1 MSKNKFRVIEK
12 KLCSF
17 VILLFTAI
25 CVSGQAVSIMVTDAE
40 SKDGLASCAVIILS
54 DNKEVVGYT
63 NSSGTYEFNVLTNTT
78 KYITLKYIG
87 YAELRDTIEVTSTQ
101 NISLS
106 YSLSPTSLQGVS
118 PIITANL
125 IPEANT
131 LLINSKN
138 FLKLPGSFNDPS
150 RLLIKFPGIAS
161 TNDQANFVTLKGM
174 PPSMAGWYVNGAS
187 VANPNHLSNTGTFT
201 DQASASG
208 GGVNMISGNSISS
221 FDFVQSPLTNEYFNI
236 GSGLSDFSLDIKDG
250 LVVSAGLL
258 GTEAGYGI
266 STGKFKIGA
275 NYRYSTIGI
284 LSSLG
289 VPLGDEKINFQDG
302 HLQIAY
308 ESQLIDWSIDA
319 VAGKSSNVHES
330 LGEESVLF
338 KDALV
343 IDFQANQQ
351 LVSGVLHI
359 KQKRWN
365 LDNTVNLS
373 GRGSTR
379 KIESDN
385 NVLSTAIDT
394 LEETSEIRFSMR
406 NVLEVDVQD
415 NWQIGYVHS
424 NDYGLLSRNGIQGA
438 FGNSG
443 GLANVLFKKTSLQLS
458 GSVGYSMI
466 GNVTLLEWGESIEPL
481 NKRWGSEAR
490 FLLKYFNNKNR
501 VSVSASKSNIA
512 LLPEIS
518 IINEALIPMRSVN
531 VSADYLYERNW
542 GTIKAG
548 VFFHQFND
556 LLISK
561 NNRVSYFSR
570 LDLIEESIT
579 SGEYTQD
586 GQAEIYGLLFQ
597 YQLNKKSFQL
607 LQSNSIYEMNI
618 SEDII
623 SDYDFNFTSATTLS
637 YSKDIGN
644 NVLIVSSSYQARGGN
659 LEFDVN
665 EESSRIENR
674 TIYSRETINR
684 LKPYTRLDLKI
695 NYLWGKEISSE
706 RRFKI
711 SLDIQNLLNRRNDAY
726 SFYDPL
732 AERVVLQNQL
742 GVIPILRFTWI
753 VL

>member
-1 MSKNKFRVIEK
+1 MSKNIIRVIENWA
-12 KLCSF
+12 F
-17 VILLFTAI
+17 VTFALLFTSVHLSSQTI
-25 CVSGQAVSIMVTDAE
+25 IIGVKDAE
-40 SKDGLASCAVIILS
+40 TREEVVSCAIIVQNDS
-54 DNKEVVGYT
+54 REFIGYT
-63 NSSGTYEFNVLTNTT
+63 NSKGTYEFSVDSS
-78 KYITLKYIG
+78 KVSYITIKHLG
-87 YAELRDTIEVTSTQ
+87 YAEYRDTIDVNPGGVLLLDYYLFPASMT
-101 NISLS
+101 
-106 YSLSPTSLQGVS
+106 GVS

-138 FLKLPGSFNDPS
+138 FLKLPGSFNDPT

-208 GGVNMISGNSISS
+208 GGVNMISGNSISR
-221 FDFVQSPLTNEYFNI
+221 FDFVQSPLTHEYFNI
-236 GSGLSDFSLDIKDG
+236 GSGLSDFSLDISDG

-258 GTEAGYGI
+258 GTEAGYGL
-266 STGKFKIGA
+266 SKGRFKMGA

-302 HLQIAY
+302 HLHVAY

-319 VAGKSSNVHES
+319 VAGRSSNVHES
-330 LGEESVLF
+330 LGEESIFF

-351 LVSGVLHI
+351 LVSGVLNV
-359 KQKRWN
+359 KQNIWN
-365 LDNTVNLS
+365 LNNTVNLS

-385 NVLSTAIDT
+385 NILTTAIDT
-394 LEETSEIRFSMR
+394 LEESNETRFSMR
-406 NVLEVDVQD
+406 NVLEIDIHD
-415 NWQIGYVHS
+415 NWQVGYVHS
-424 NDYGLLSRNGIQGA
+424 NEYGLMARNGIQGA

-443 GLANVLFKKTSLQLS
+443 GLANVSFKKNRIQAS

-466 GNVTLLEWGESIEPL
+466 GNVSLLEGGESIGPL
-481 NKRWGSEAR
+481 NKKWGSEAR

-501 VSVSASKSNIA
+501 VSVSGSKTNIA

-518 IINEALIPMRSVN
+518 IVDEELIPMRTVN
-531 VSADYLYERNW
+531 FSADYLQERNW
-542 GTIKAG
+542 GTIKTGA
-548 VFFHQFND
+548 FYHQFND
-556 LLISK
+556 LLISE

-570 LDLIEESIT
+570 LDLIEESIA
-579 SGEYTQD
+579 SREYTQN

-597 YQLNKKSFQL
+597 YQLNKKAFQF

-618 SEDII
+618 SEDIV
-623 SDYDFNFTSATTLS
+623 SDYDFNFTSASTLS

-644 NVLIVSSSYQARGGN
+644 NLLIISSSYQARGGN
-659 LEFDVN
+659 LEFEIN
-665 EESSRIENR
+665 EENSRIESR
-674 TIYSRETINR
+674 TIYSRENINR
-684 LKPYTRLDLKI
+684 LSPYRRLDLKI
-695 NYLWGKEISSE
+695 NYLWGKEINTE

-732 AERVVLQNQL
+732 AERIVLQNQL

-753 VL
+753 VF